1 MRLFQLLT
9 LRSMRARSL
18 RFLLSAFGIILGVA
32 GMLSI
37 QATNQTALNSILSLF
52 ESTSGRAKLTISDA
66 GTDEG
71 GFSEHILLKVNATE
85 GVLVANPLVVENT
98 DLADKEATGQ
108 LDISFFG
115 AGGGGLLLHGVA
127 PTLEIQTRDY
137 VLKEGRFLSEDLK
150 ERGIVLVDSYAE
162 DENIR
167 VNDVIKIITP
177 NGSKELKVLGLIA
190 REGPGKNNNGSFG
203 IIPLGTAREFFNRSD
218 EVDQID
224 IVPVNPNPSTTELAE
239 LRTALQQEIGDNY
252 SVTYPSGQ
260 GERMTQMLQNYQIGL
275 NFMSGIALFVG
286 AFLIYNAFAMTVVE
300 RTREF
305 GMLRT
310 IGMTQRQVITQVL
323 VEAGILGFFG
333 SALGAG
339 LGVLLAR
346 GLTNLMETMMSQEL
360 GIVQVGMP
368 DLLFSMSIGVG
379 VTFLA
384 ALIPALQAGRI
395 SPIEALRVRGKARE
409 GWLIRY
415 GWTLGIILL
424 GGSVALLIMNP
435 FPYDVQFRLGSMT
448 VFALFTGATLL
459 IPVSVGLWEIV
470 SRPVIKLIY
479 GSSGSLG
486 SRNVQRSRLRTT
498 LTVAALMV
506 GVAMVIMVRG
516 MTGSFAADL
525 RTWIQAYLGGDIYVT
540 SSVRLRSDLERRLKG
555 IEGVYE
561 VAPLRYFNVDW
572 KTPAG
577 ETETINFM
585 AIDVAAYARVTS
597 FVFSGEQVDPQQA
610 LERLQAGRAVFVST
624 VLAEKYDLAPGGTVT
639 LKTRRGYKEFEIA
652 GVVVDFYNQGLVVQG
667 SWEDMRRYFNIRD
680 ANTLLVKVEADAP
693 AAAVQERI
701 DSEYGDRYHL
711 VLISN
716 EMIRAQVLTLMDQA
730 FSMFDVMALISIVVG
745 SLGVI
750 NTLTMSVIERTREI
764 GMLRA
769 IGTTRG
775 QIVKMVLAEALLIGV
790 IGGILG
796 LGTGVVLARIL
807 FIGMTTMSGYR
818 LTFVLPP
825 DGVILSLVIA
835 LVISQLAAIAPARRA
850 SKVRILEAVHYE

>member
-1 MRLFQLLT
+1 
-9 LRSMRARSL
+9 
-18 RFLLSAFGIILGVA
+18 
-32 GMLSI
+32 MLSI
-37 QATNQTALNSILSLF
+37 QATNQTALASILNLF
-52 ESTSGRAKLTISDA
+52 ESTSGRAKLAISSAD
-66 GTDEG
+66 TDEG
-71 GFSEHILLKVNATE
+71 GFSESILNKVNSMDGILIGT
-85 GVLVANPLVVENT
+85 PLVIENT
-98 DLADKEATGQ
+98 DLADKEASDQ

-115 AGGGGLLLHGVA
+115 ASGGGLLLHGVV
-127 PTLEIQTRDY
+127 PSLEIQTRDY
-137 VLKEGRFLSEDLK
+137 KLIAGRFLSQDPKAREV
-150 ERGIVLVDSYAE
+150 VLVENYAE
-162 DENIR
+162 DENIH
-167 VNDVIKIITP
+167 VDDLIKIITP
-177 NGSKELKVLGLIA
+177 NGTRELKVVGLVA
-190 REGPGKNNNGSFG
+190 REGPGKTNNGSFG
-203 IIPLGTAREFFNRSD
+203 VIPIKAAQELFNRSND
-218 EVDQID
+218 LDQID
-224 IVPVNPNPSTTELAE
+224 IVPVNQNPSTTELAQ
-239 LRTALQQEIGDNY
+239 LRAKLQEQLGNNY

-300 RTREF
+300 RMREF

-310 IGMTQRQVITQVL
+310 VGMTRRQVIGTVL
-323 VEAGILGFFG
+323 VEAGILGFIG
-333 SALGAG
+333 SALGVG
-339 LGVLLAR
+339 LGILLAR
-346 GLTNLMETMMSQEL
+346 GLTSLMETLMNQEL
-360 GIVQVGMP
+360 GEVQVTLNNM
-368 DLLFSMSIGVG
+368 LFSMSIGVG

-395 SPIEALRVRGKARE
+395 SPIEALRVRGKSKE

-415 GWTLGIILL
+415 GWILGILLL
-424 GGSVALLIMNP
+424 GGSVALLIINP

-448 VFALFTGATLL
+448 VFGLFTGATLL
-459 IPVSVGLWEIV
+459 IPITVGLWEII

-516 MTGSFAADL
+516 MTESFAVDL

-540 SSVRLRSDLERRLKG
+540 SSVRLRSDIERRLKSV
-555 IEGVYE
+555 EGVYE

-572 KTPAG
+572 KTPSG

-585 AIDVAAYARVTS
+585 AIDVAAYSRVTN
-597 FVFSGEQVDPQQA
+597 FVFSGEQVDPKQA

-624 VLAEKYDLAPGGTVT
+624 VLAEKYNLTPGGVIS
-639 LKTRRGYKEFEIA
+639 LKTRRGYKDFQIA

-680 ANTLLVKVEADAP
+680 ANTLLVKVDADI
-693 AAAVQERI
+693 AASSVQEQI
-701 DSEYGDRYHL
+701 DNQLGERYHL
-711 VLISN
+711 TLISN
-716 EMIRAQVLTLMDQA
+716 EMIRDQVLTLMDQA

-775 QIVKMVLAEALLIGV
+775 QIVRMVLAEALLMGV

-796 LGTGVVLARIL
+796 LATGVVLARIL

-825 DGVILSLVIA
+825 EGILISVVIA
-835 LVISQLAAIAPARRA
+835 LIVSQVAAIGPARRA
-850 SKVRILEAVHYE
+850 AKVRILEAVHYE

>member
-1 MRLFQLLT
+1 MHLFRLLT
-9 LRSMRARSL
+9 LRSIRSRSL
-18 RFLLSAFGIILGVA
+18 RFLLSAFGSILGVA

-37 QATNQTALNSILSLF
+37 QATNQTALASILNLF
-52 ESTSGRAKLTISDA
+52 ESTSGRAKLAISSAD
-66 GTDEG
+66 TDEG
-71 GFSEHILLKVNATE
+71 GFSESILNKVNSMDGILIGT
-85 GVLVANPLVVENT
+85 PLVIENT
-98 DLADKEATGQ
+98 DLADKEASDQ

-115 AGGGGLLLHGVA
+115 ASGGGLLLHGVV
-127 PTLEIQTRDY
+127 PSLEIQTRDY
-137 VLKEGRFLSEDLK
+137 KLIAGRFLSQDPKAREV
-150 ERGIVLVDSYAE
+150 VLVENYAE
-162 DENIR
+162 DENIH
-167 VNDVIKIITP
+167 VDDLIKIITP
-177 NGSKELKVLGLIA
+177 NGTRELKVVGLVA
-190 REGPGKNNNGSFG
+190 REGPGKTNNGSFG
-203 IIPLGTAREFFNRSD
+203 VIPIKAAQELFNRSND
-218 EVDQID
+218 LDQID
-224 IVPVNPNPSTTELAE
+224 IVPVNQNPSTTELAQ
-239 LRTALQQEIGDNY
+239 LRAKLQEQLGNNY

-300 RTREF
+300 RMREF

-310 IGMTQRQVITQVL
+310 VGMTRRQVIGTVL
-323 VEAGILGFFG
+323 VEAGILGFIG
-333 SALGAG
+333 SALGVG
-339 LGVLLAR
+339 LGILLAR
-346 GLTNLMETMMSQEL
+346 GLTSLMETLMNQEL
-360 GIVQVGMP
+360 GEVQVTLNNM
-368 DLLFSMSIGVG
+368 LFSMSIGVG

-395 SPIEALRVRGKARE
+395 SPIEALRVRGKSKE

-415 GWTLGIILL
+415 GWILGILLL
-424 GGSVALLIMNP
+424 GGSVALLIINP

-448 VFALFTGATLL
+448 VFGLFTGATLL
-459 IPVSVGLWEIV
+459 IPITVGLWEII

-516 MTGSFAADL
+516 MTESFAVDL

-540 SSVRLRSDLERRLKG
+540 SSVRLRSDIERRLKSV
-555 IEGVYE
+555 EGVYE

-572 KTPAG
+572 KTPSG

-585 AIDVAAYARVTS
+585 AIDVAAYSRVTN
-597 FVFSGEQVDPQQA
+597 FVFSGEQVDPKQA

-624 VLAEKYDLAPGGTVT
+624 VLAEKYNLTPGGVIS
-639 LKTRRGYKEFEIA
+639 LKTRRGYKDFQIA

-680 ANTLLVKVEADAP
+680 ANTLLVKVDADI
-693 AAAVQERI
+693 AASSVQEQI
-701 DSEYGDRYHL
+701 DNQLGERYHL
-711 VLISN
+711 TLISN
-716 EMIRAQVLTLMDQA
+716 EMIRDQVLTLMDQA

-775 QIVKMVLAEALLIGV
+775 QIVRMVLAEALLMGV

-796 LGTGVVLARIL
+796 LATGVVLARIL

-825 DGVILSLVIA
+825 EGILISVVIA
-835 LVISQLAAIAPARRA
+835 LIVSQVAAIGPARRA
-850 SKVRILEAVHYE
+850 AKVRILEAVHYE